1 MFLSKIRAE
10 DRSPYGNF
18 WFEPVGVRSSS
29 GIRVTADAAM
39 TLSSVFRAVSLIA
52 GHMALVPI
60 RFYKKGTRQQITKH
74 PVLDLLNK
82 RPNRYQNSF
91 EWREM
96 LQGHIELRGNAYNEI
111 YANSRGGIDELI
123 PRHPDRVRVEVT
135 ADGDYRYRV
144 TDLDGTVRIVPRG
157 SMWHIRGLS
166 SDGIVGLAVIEYARE
181 SMGLGIAAK
190 SYGAKFFANDAKPT
204 SGWLEFPGTYK
215 DKAQKQYVRESLQD
229 AQGSMN
235 RGKLMLLDYGMKY
248 HEVGATNED
257 MQFIETQRFSVE
269 DVARWFGVPPHK
281 IGALDRATNNN
292 IEQQAL
298 EYVTDALMTRSS
310 RNVAAINADLLFDD
324 EEIEVE
330 YDFSVF
336 LRGDSV
342 ALANYIKTLVVN
354 GIITRN
360 EGRAILGRDP
370 IEGLDRPLLPL
381 NMVEEPAAGDGK
393 DEPDTDDG
401 SQGQDKPSPTSRLV
415 RLVKVGAE
423 RIARRVGK
431 AGKLP
436 EAEVI
441 AETLAV
447 PRARAEQ
454 WLAEQTDTEL
464 DEPQLT
470 KSLLELADEASN

>member
-1 MFLSKIRAE
+1 MFLSGIKAE
-10 DRSPYGNF
+10 DRSPFGSF
-18 WFEPVGVRSSS
+18 WFEPVGVRTGS
-29 GIRVTADAAM
+29 GIRVTADTAM
-39 TLSSVFRAVSLIA
+39 TLSSVFRAVSLVS

-60 RFYKKGTRQQITKH
+60 RFYKKGTRKQITKH
-74 PVLDLLNK
+74 RVLDLLNK
-82 RPNRYQNSF
+82 RPNRFQNAF

-96 LQGHIELRGNAYNEI
+96 VQGHLELRGNAYNEI
-111 YANSRGGIDELI
+111 LANSKGEIEELI
-123 PRHPDRVRVEVT
+123 PRHPDRVRVEVM
-135 ADGDYRYRV
+135 ANGDYRYRI
-144 TDLDGTVRIVPRG
+144 TDIDGTTRTVPRG
-157 SMWHIRGLS
+157 KMWHIRGLS
-166 SDGIVGLAVIEYARE
+166 SDGIVGLSVIEYARE

-215 DKAQKQYVRESLQD
+215 DKAQKESVRASLQD
-229 AQGSMN
+229 AQSSMN

-281 IGALDRATNNN
+281 IGALERATNNN

-298 EYVTDALMTRSS
+298 EYVTDALMTRAS
-310 RNVAAINADLLFDD
+310 RNTAAIVADLLFDD

-342 ALANYIKTLVVN
+342 ALSNYIKTLVVN

-360 EGRAILGRDP
+360 EGRAILGYDP
-370 IEGLDRPLLPL
+370 LEGLDRPLLPL
-381 NMVEEPAAGDGK
+381 NMVEEPQDGEDTRGQQEGKPATKVSDLAAA
-393 DEPDTDDG
+393 
-401 SQGQDKPSPTSRLV
+401 SRLIK
-415 RLVKVGAE
+415 LIKMGAT
-423 RIARRVGK
+423 RIARRVVK

-436 EAEVI
+436 DADVV
-441 AETLAV
+441 AETLAISTE
-447 PRARAEQ
+447 RAAQ
-454 WLAEQTDTEL
+454 WIADQPTEEF
-464 DEPQLT
+464 DETRLS
-470 KSLLELADEASN
+470 KSLIEIADEICL